1 MTINIFVLKGDPNGK
16 IEVVRFFLSG
26 IFSVLGHFRI
36 GCFCHDISAVAILV
50 LDIPLWIFRP
60 RNKTST
66 LDVQT
71 GI

>member
-1 MTINIFVLKGDPNGK
+1 MGK
-16 IEVVRFFLSG
+16 SKWCVFLSG